1 MKLLDLTREMKT
13 IRLALL
19 ASLLSLALAL
29 PALTA
34 TAAAPASVRGSVQA
48 KAAACPGSIRLGGQ
62 RFGTYRH
69 RVTCTGARRAIRE
82 LYDSY
87 GRRGTPRGFRCR
99 SQSKFRKTGGCTTR
113 GGARYFGFSS

>member
-1 MKLLDLTREMKT
+1 MTT

-19 ASLLSLALAL
+19 AAVLSLALAM

-34 TAAAPASVRGSVQA
+34 TAAAPTSGRASVQA
-48 KAAACPGSIRLGGQ
+48 KAAACPGSIYLGGK

-69 RVTCTGARRAIRE
+69 RVTCAGARRAIRD
-82 LYDSY
+82 LYASY
-87 GRRGTPRGFRCR
+87 GRRGTPRGFKCR